1 MVKIEPNSQ
10 HGKIQI
16 GYLKRI
22 LGVRKQTATLAIYA
36 ETGRFPLHVRQKV
49 DIVNYWARLSA
60 LPQDNILHQCL
71 KIQES
76 LHARG
81 QTNWYS
87 NVIHIINKCG
97 ITNLESETSEAL
109 ANRVKLNLYTYEQ
122 SRILNEIN
130 NSDQNP
136 KLRTYKFFK
145 TSCCIE
151 PYLTIN
157 LPKKTCQ
164 VWSKLAQT

>member
-60 LPQDNILHQCL
+60 LPQDDILHQGL

-81 QTNWYS
+81 QSYWYS
-87 NVIHIINKCG
+87 NVIHFIHKCG
-97 ITNLESETSEAL
+97 ITNLESETSEA
-109 ANRVKLNLYTYEQ
+109 
-122 SRILNEIN
+122 
-130 NSDQNP
+130 
-136 KLRTYKFFK
+136 
-145 TSCCIE
+145 
-151 PYLTIN
+151 
-157 LPKKTCQ
+157 
-164 VWSKLAQT
+164 